1 MAKYILKRLLSGL
14 ITLAGISIIIF
25 LIIHIIPGD
34 PISVMFGKN
43 PNPELIELIKKNYG
57 LDKPIIS
64 QYFLWIKNL
73 FHGNLGNS
81 IIDGRPVLELIL
93 PRINRTFS
101 LTLFGVLFSIIL
113 ALPSGI
119 IASWKH
125 NTWMDLSITSISL
138 LLVSIPEFW
147 IGILFMIIFSVLLGI
162 LPTSGFVPITES
174 FIGWLKVMIL
184 PSLSVAAVVAAETTR
199 MARISM
205 LEVLDLDYITLM
217 KSAGVINSRLL
228 MVHAFRNAFIPV
240 LTLIGMQIG
249 YLMGGTIIIERVF
262 TFPGL
267 GQLLIKSLSQ
277 RDYPI
282 FQACLMVYGITFVF
296 MNIAIDVLYGVIN
309 PKIRY

>member
-14 ITLAGISIIIF
+14 LTLVGISIIIF

-34 PISVMFGKN
+34 PISIMFGKN
-43 PNPELIELIKKNYG
+43 PNPDLIELVRKHYG
-57 LDKPIIS
+57 LDKPIIT
-64 QYFLWIKNL
+64 QYFLWVKNL
-73 FHGNLGNS
+73 FQGDLGNS
-81 IIDGRPVLELIL
+81 IIDGRPVTELIF
-93 PRINRTFS
+93 PRISRTFS
-101 LTLFGVLFSIIL
+101 LTIMGILFSVIL

-125 NTWMDLSITSISL
+125 NTWMDLGITSVSL
-138 LLVSIPEFW
+138 FLVSIPEFW
-147 IGILFMIIFSVLLGI
+147 MGIVFMIIFSVLLGI
-162 LPTSGFVPITES
+162 LPTSGFVPITQS

-199 MARISM
+199 MVRISM

-217 KSAGVINSRLL
+217 KSAGVVNSRLL
-228 MVHAFRNAFIPV
+228 LVHAFRNAFIPV

-249 YLMGGTIIIERVF
+249 YLMGGMIIIERVF

-277 RDYPI
+277 RDYPV
-282 FQACLMVYGITFVF
+282 FQACLMVYGVTFVLI
-296 MNIAIDVLYGVIN
+296 NIIIDVLYGVIN